1 MACPSVGTSNGR
13 TETGRTVDIFIGLV
27 AGAAIAAIIVYL
39 VQEIR
44 RRQEVAHLQGQLESR
59 QSTEELLQ
67 TAEQRLGTAFQAA
80 AAPVMRANSE
90 QFLTLA
96 EQNFKVAKAELEEQK
111 RHFEELVEPLS
122 RDYARLNP
130 NIALLMEANRAVAVE
145 TKGLKDALSDN
156 RQVGVWGEIQLR
168 RIIELAN
175 MVEYCDFSE
184 QTTVDDGS
192 GRPDVT
198 VRLPDNRAIVIDS
211 KASTA
216 AYLEAQ
222 EAESETGAAEAL
234 KRHADALNSK
244 VNDLSKKD
252 YGSRVKGSL
261 PFVVMFVPGD
271 QFLAAALRARPS
283 IVEDAIK
290 QRVAIAT
297 PSTLISLLW
306 AVANGWERQ
315 HLAENAERIREA
327 GEEMHKRLLTFM
339 KHYSDAGRQL
349 GQAVQSFNSSINSFD
364 SRLIPHVRRFAE
376 LRGQDSESY
385 SAPPQIGE
393 EPRSSRHVS
402 ADMLADPEDKN
413 ETA

>member
-1 MACPSVGTSNGR
+1 M
-13 TETGRTVDIFIGLV
+13 
-27 AGAAIAAIIVYL
+27 
-39 VQEIR
+39 
-44 RRQEVAHLQGQLESR
+44 RQ
-59 QSTEELLQ
+59 
-67 TAEQRLGTAFQAA
+67 
-80 AAPVMRANSE
+80 
-90 QFLTLA
+90 
-96 EQNFKVAKAELEEQK
+96 
-111 RHFEELVEPLS
+111 
-122 RDYARLNP
+122 
-130 NIALLMEANRAVAVE
+130 NRAITEA
-145 TKGLKDALSDN
+145 TQGLRDALSDN
-156 RQVGVWGEIQLR
+156 RQVGAWGEIQLR

-175 MVEYCDFSE
+175 MVDYCDFSE

-198 VRLPDNRAIVIDS
+198 VRLPESRVIVIDS

-216 AYLEAQ
+216 AYMEAQ
-222 EAESETGAAEAL
+222 EAEDESAA
-234 KRHADALNSK
+234 ADALNRHAGALRSK
-244 VNDLSKKD
+244 VDDLARKD
-252 YGSRVKGSL
+252 YGTKVAGSL

-271 QFLAAALRARPS
+271 QFLAAALQARNDL
-283 IVEDAIK
+283 IEYAISK
-290 QRVAIAT
+290 KVAIAT
-297 PSTLISLLW
+297 PSSLIALLW

-315 HLAENAERIREA
+315 RFAENAEEIRKA
-327 GEEMHKRLLTFM
+327 GVEMHKRLLTFM

-413 ETA
+413 ETP

>member
-1 MACPSVGTSNGR
+1 M
-13 TETGRTVDIFIGLV
+13 DIIAIGLGISAVV
-27 AGAAIAAIIVYL
+27 ALIVL
-39 VQEIR
+39 VWRELTW
-44 RRQEVAHLQGQLESR
+44 RQTNARLQGQLESR

-80 AAPVMRANSE
+80 AAPVMKANTE

-96 EQNFKVAKAELEEQK
+96 EQNLGKQLESAKGEFEK
-111 RHFEELVEPLS
+111 RQQSFEALVKPLS
-122 RDYARLNP
+122 ENYNKLNPTIENLMKANRDVTAETARL
-130 NIALLMEANRAVAVE
+130 R
-145 TKGLKDALSDN
+145 GALSNN
-156 RQVGVWGEIQLR
+156 RQVGAWGEIQLR

-175 MVEYCDFSE
+175 MVDYCDFDE
-184 QTTVDDGS
+184 QQSVDEGG

-198 VRLPDNRAIVIDS
+198 VHLPDDRAIVIDS

-222 EAESETGAAEAL
+222 EAEDDTAANEAL
-234 KRHADALNSK
+234 TRHAVALRSK
-244 VNDLSKKD
+244 VDDLAKKD
-252 YGSRVKGSL
+252 YGARVNGSL

-271 QFLAAALRARPS
+271 QFLAAALQARNDL
-283 IVEDAIK
+283 IEYAISK
-290 QRVAIAT
+290 KVAIAT
-297 PSTLISLLW
+297 PSSLIALLW

-315 HLAENAERIREA
+315 RFAENAEEIRKA
-327 GEEMHKRLLTFM
+327 GVEMHKRLLTFM

-413 ETA
+413 ETP